1 MKKTVSILIVLL
13 ALGMVMAG
21 IGQAVD
27 LSPLKSFWCEERT
40 DFFSTATEA
49 GQGAAVSAFGCTFTR
64 LEGYVFP
71 IEQPGTVAL
80 DLYWSDDRQDNATI
94 ASEATKAELLEAG
107 YRKTASEGF
116 IYSTEQPGTVPLKLY
131 FNKEMN
137 EYYSTTPQT
146 GEKAA
151 VDAGFEFVRIEGY
164 ILPAT
169 ED

>member
-1 MKKTVSILIVLL
+1 MGKKLAIYIVMLVF
-13 ALGMVMAG
+13 GTVMAG
-21 IGQAVD
+21 IGQAKD

-49 GQGAAVSAFGCTFTR
+49 GQGAAVEAFGCTFTR

-71 IEQPGTVAL
+71 TEQPGTVAL

-94 ASEATKAELLEAG
+94 ASEATKAELLDSG

-116 IYSTEQPGTVPLKLY
+116 VYSSEQAGTVPLKLY
-131 FNKEMN
+131 FNKDMN

-151 VDAGFEFVRIEGY
+151 VDEGFEFVRIEGY
-164 ILPAT
+164 IFPAT
-169 ED
+169 E